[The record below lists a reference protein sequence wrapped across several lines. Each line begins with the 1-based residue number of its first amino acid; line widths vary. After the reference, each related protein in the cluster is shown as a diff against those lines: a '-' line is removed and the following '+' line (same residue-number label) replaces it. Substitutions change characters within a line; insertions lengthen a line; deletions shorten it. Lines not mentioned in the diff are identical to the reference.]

1 MERKKAS
8 DYPQE
13 LLDLFD
19 HYVHG
24 EIVSRR
30 AEPSLMVRAEVRC
43 RVVSLPWLFWES
55 LRLNYAFAQQ
65 VPTH

>member
-8 DYPQE
+8 DFPQE

-24 EIVSRR
+24 EIDRR
-30 AEPSLMVRAEVRC
+30 DSSTARRNSPSA
-43 RVVSLPWLFWES
+43 
-55 LRLNYAFAQQ
+55 A
-65 VPTH
+65 